1 MRIGSRIF
9 WGFGLMFA
17 LLAVLA
23 VMGWE
28 GHRRLTEAQSV
39 LERRASLESD
49 IRSMQ
54 TGAQAVMLDPK
65 PGALDAVLSRSGML
79 DQALSQFK
87 LYVEHDMLVR
97 LDRAMRAN
105 IEFRGAMEKWQ
116 AVADARAARAQ
127 EAESA
132 AAEYARLLEEMGGG
146 KRSATPSMADAFS
159 VPEPAGSPEELRLLN
174 VAQREYY
181 ESRLLLRQWQDS
193 GDVRILEEVRSRM
206 GASMTAVS
214 GLRSRMPA
222 ISDRDR
228 ADTLLAHGRD
238 YLAALGGLEDSA
250 TAMNEVRATLASAV
264 ADMRAPLNML
274 SDRYLASIDYV
285 RDIGMLAVGGTL
297 ALALVVSLV
306 FGLSISGAV
315 RRRHQAVV
323 AALQSMVAGKPP
335 VDKDGHAAAG
345 RVPEDMAALMDAVYK
360 TVRAGGGLTDQ
371 VQAVAQGRLDVR
383 LAVRAEDDVLGA
395 ALSQVVEGERA
406 VRDVLAGRSQ
416 GDYRLPVV
424 VRSRGDELMT
434 ALVAQGQFVCARIAA
449 ARTSASL
456 LKEHAGRAMES
467 LKALEGTLASDVAQR
482 SSAVQQQVA
491 EMYPRM
497 EAVFAAVKDADRMVR
512 SVAQE
517 GQRMRELSGR
527 VDGGFR
533 ALTGKASFLEDV
545 ARQVEALAINVN
557 IEMARAGDDGRGL
570 QAIGAEMRS
579 VVERCREHATEM
591 HELMYSGRRAADD
604 MEDAARNLLED
615 LEVAARGVAEGLGV
629 LGPELARLRDMPRQ
643 ARAVVSGGAAEA
655 APDREAQVRRLT
667 AGLGKA
673 FSGLV
678 MELNSLR
685 AVLDSFKTP
694 EETGAEREQG
704 KSVAAAEAGRAAVR
718 AGSVVPSGK
727 KLPPLQVGAG
737 GMPDLWEAD
746 NGQPVP
752 GDEASGQPGKKGKEL
767 PAMPELHMEPS
778 GKKGRH

>member
-146 KRSATPSMADAFS
+146 RSAMPSMADAFS
-159 VPEPAGSPEELRLLN
+159 ISEPAGGLEELRLLN
-174 VAQREYY
+174 VALREYY

-193 GDVRILEEVRSRM
+193 GDVRTLEEVRSRM

-214 GLRSRMPA
+214 GLRSRMPS
-222 ISDRDR
+222 ITDRDR

-250 TAMNEVRATLASAV
+250 AAMNEVRATLASAV

-274 SDRYLASIDYV
+274 SDRYLAAIDYV

-297 ALALVVSLV
+297 ALAFVVSLI

-315 RRRHQAVV
+315 RRRNMAV
-323 AALQSMVAGKPP
+323 ASALQAIAEGKPP
-335 VDKDGHAAAG
+335 VDKDGRAG
-345 RVPEDMAALMDAVYK
+345 TGRLPEEMAALMDAVYK
-360 TVRAGGGLTDQ
+360 AVRAGGGLTEQ
-371 VQAVAQGRLDVR
+371 VQAVAQGKLDVR

-395 ALSQVVEGERA
+395 ALSQLVEGERV

-424 VRSRGDELMT
+424 VRSRGDELMA
-434 ALVAQGQFVCARIAA
+434 ALAAQGQFVCARIAA

-467 LKALEGTLASDVAQR
+467 LKALEGSLVSDVAQR
-482 SSAVQQQVA
+482 STAVQQQVS

-497 EAVFAAVKDADRMVR
+497 EAVFAAVKDVDRVVR

-517 GQRMRELSGR
+517 AQRMRELSGR
-527 VDGGFR
+527 VDGGLR

-570 QAIGAEMRS
+570 QAIGTEMRS
-579 VVERCREHATEM
+579 VVERCREHAADM
-591 HELMYSGRRAADD
+591 HELMYSGRRASDD
-604 MEDAARNLLED
+604 LEDAARNLLED

-629 LGPELARLRDMPRQ
+629 LGPEVARLRDMPRQ
-643 ARAVVSGGAAEA
+643 ARAVVSGGAADA

-694 EETGAEREQG
+694 EDPGSEREQG
-704 KSVAAAEAGRAAVR
+704 RGGVAAEAGRSAAR
-718 AGSVVPSGK
+718 AGSVVPAGK
-727 KLPPLQVGAG
+727 TLPPLQVGAG
-737 GMPDLWEAD
+737 GMPELWGAD

-752 GDEASGQPGKKGKEL
+752 AGEAAVQPGRKGKEL

-778 GKKGRH
+778 GKKGRQ